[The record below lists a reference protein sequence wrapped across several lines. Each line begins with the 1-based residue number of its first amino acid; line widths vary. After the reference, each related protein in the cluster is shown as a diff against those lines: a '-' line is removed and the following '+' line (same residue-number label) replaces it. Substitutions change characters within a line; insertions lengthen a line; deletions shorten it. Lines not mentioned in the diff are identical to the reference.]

1 MDDAIFFTPTII
13 TRTTSIKKRAMHFLR
28 ALPATCLLSIYNY
41 IPNDKG
47 VIEV

>member
-1 MDDAIFFTPTII
+1 MRTTLFFYPTII
-13 TRTTSIKKRAMHFLR
+13 TETTSIKKTGNALFR
-28 ALPATCLLSIYNY
+28 ALPATCLLSTYNY